1 MTRAEINAK
10 YGIVR
15 LMPPDVANKELSPE
29 EAEKY
34 EKFTKALVDNFDKL
48 WNDEDSDDI
57 DI

>member
-15 LMPPDVANKELSPE
+15 LMPLDVANKELSVE

-34 EKFTKALVDNFDKL
+34 EKFTKALIDNFDKL
-48 WNDEDSDDI
+48 WDDEDSEDI

>member
-15 LMPPDVANKELSPE
+15 LMPPNVANKELSAE

-34 EKFTKALVDNFDKL
+34 EKMILISVRAFDEYF
-48 WNDEDSDDI
+48 DEDFSDDI
-57 DI
+57 D